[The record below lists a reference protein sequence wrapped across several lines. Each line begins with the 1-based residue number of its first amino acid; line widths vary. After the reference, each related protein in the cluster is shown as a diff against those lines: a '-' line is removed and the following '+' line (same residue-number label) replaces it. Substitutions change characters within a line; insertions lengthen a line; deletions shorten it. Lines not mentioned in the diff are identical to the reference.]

1 MTDSPSARQSRP
13 PRGSAALPAAG
24 GHAAQRPRLAGLGQ
38 HDARFAAQ
46 NEQEG
51 KQMHMQHFLQSM
63 PAVEA
68 PQPWGTAD

>member
-1 MTDSPSARQSRP
+1 V
-13 PRGSAALPAAG
+13 AG